1 MQSTRG
7 SYYSQVVNEYQ
18 SDQRIEN
25 FLELLTTCMPNLIYH
40 ILPTALQVLKLANC
54 FINVFVDKID
64 TIHRDDLVERC
75 PQDSLVYEDT
85 PVRSSSLDFFADVP
99 IDDLFSM
106 ARPMAKRVSTVLDG
120 EDLPEKVGCRK
131 ESYFLDFMYADVAR
145 DFVGAVFHN
154 HWDCIIIIIIITTIN
169 SLVSIV

>member
-106 ARPMAKRVSTVLDG
+106 ARWQRGFLLYLMGRICLRRWAVERRVIFWTSCMLTLPGILLEQCSITTGTVL
-120 EDLPEKVGCRK
+120 L
-131 ESYFLDFMYADVAR
+131 
-145 DFVGAVFHN
+145 
-154 HWDCIIIIIIITTIN
+154 
-169 SLVSIV
+169 SLLLLLLLIALYPLYR